1 VDTLLASA
9 TAWLETVL
17 SGWLGGSADRP
28 IIGPLS
34 EADLGAAALY
44 IAATLCVWTLAAFYL
59 RRRSRLV
66 PKSGADPDLHP
77 RFIKAVGKPL
87 YVLIL
92 IYGAYVA
99 ATPFLLKM
107 HPEQG
112 LTEARGIMNIVF
124 DVAAFAALFWFLF
137 RATHIVE
144 MRLAKWTT
152 GTSSK
157 IDDLLVPLIGT
168 VSRIVIVVVAII
180 LALPLLHLPAE
191 FAGTVGKLTSMI
203 LIGAVAFVLF
213 RAVAV
218 GKRLVLSRFDLSA
231 DDNLRARQIY
241 TQIAILSRIVYVII
255 ALFAVAATLML
266 FDEVRHIG
274 TSLLA
279 SAGIVGIVA
288 GFAAQKAL
296 ANLFAGF
303 QIALSQPVRQDDV
316 VIVEGEWGRIEEIT
330 LSYIIV
336 HIWDDRRLVVPLSYF
351 IEKPFQNWT
360 RSSAAL
366 TGSVFVWVDYG
377 FPVEA
382 ARVALKDI
390 IEGCALWDKRFWN
403 LQVSDASEKSMQL
416 RILVTASNSSRAW
429 DLRCEIREKFIAYIQ
444 REYPKS
450 LPRLRTELPVV
461 DEENDAAPSAG

>member
-1 VDTLLASA
+1 VDTLLAAA
-9 TAWLETVL
+9 TVWLENVL
-17 SGWLGGSADRP
+17 SGWFGDGAERP
-28 IIGPLS
+28 IVGPLS
-34 EADLGAAALY
+34 EADLGTAAVY
-44 IAATLCVWTLAAFYL
+44 IGVTLCVWGLVAFYL
-59 RRRSRLV
+59 RRGSSLGF
-66 PKSGADPDLHP
+66 KSASDPEFHP
-77 RFIKAVGKPL
+77 RVIKAVGKPL

-92 IYGAYVA
+92 VYGAYLA
-99 ATPFLLKM
+99 ATPVLLKM

-124 DVAAFAALFWFLF
+124 EVASFAALFWFLF
-137 RATHIVE
+137 RATHILE

-168 VSRIVIVVVAII
+168 VSRIVITVLAII

-191 FAGTVGKLTSMI
+191 FAGTVGKLTSMVM
-203 LIGAVAFVLF
+203 IGAVAFVLF

-231 DDNLRARQIY
+231 EDNLRARQIY
-241 TQIAILSRIVYVII
+241 TQIAIVSRIVYVII

-266 FDEVRHIG
+266 FDEVRHVG

-330 LSYIIV
+330 LSYITV

-382 ARVALKDI
+382 ARAALKDI
-390 IEGCALWDKRFWN
+390 VESSALWDKRFWN

-429 DLRCEIREKFIAYIQ
+429 DLRCEIREKFIAHIQ
-444 REYPKS
+444 REYPNA
-450 LPRLRTELPVV
+450 LPRLRTESPSV
-461 DEENDAAPSAG
+461 DEQNEQTLS